1 MNLAT
6 FWFILIAILWSG
18 YFVLEGFDFGVG
30 ILLPFLGRDDTERR
44 VLVNTIGPVWDGNEV
59 WLLTAGGATFAAFPQ
74 WYATMFSGFYLALL
88 LILVALIV
96 RGVCFEF
103 RSKVDSPRWRA
114 NWDRAIFAGSAL
126 PALLWG
132 VAFANIV
139 RGVPLNAAHVYT
151 GNLLTLLNWYGLLG
165 GLVTLSLFTLHG
177 AIFLG
182 LRTAGEL
189 RQRAQRAA
197 VKVALAAVP
206 LAAVFLAVTQV
217 GHGKPA
223 TDVTAALAAVA
234 LIGGAAAALRGREGW
249 AFAGTAVTLLLA
261 VATLFGD
268 LWPNVLPSSTSA
280 AYSLTVNNA
289 SSAHYTLVVMSWVAV
304 IFTPIVLGY
313 QSWSYWVFRK
323 RLTSSDI
330 VTGGAAADGSRTGGA
345 HRRADVK
352 PLDPRLLRYSEAARG
367 YLAVTVALGLAATG
381 LILLQAS
388 LLAHVLAAAATGT
401 GVAVLGGTLGLLAA
415 VLVARAAASYGGEV
429 TALRAAAAVKSQ
441 LRRRLSRPHAP
452 AGAVLAGPI

>member
-18 YFVLEGFDFGVG
+18 YFMLEGFDFGVG

-44 VLVNTIGPVWDGNEV
+44 VLINTIGPVWDGNEV

-74 WYATMFSGFYLALL
+74 WYATLFSGFYLPLL
-88 LILVALIV
+88 LILVGLIV

-103 RSKVDSPRWRA
+103 RSKVDSPRWR
-114 NWDRAIFAGSAL
+114 NTWDWAIFAGSAL

-139 RGVPLNAAHVYT
+139 RGVPVNAAHVYT

-182 LRTAGEL
+182 LRTVGEL
-189 RQRAQRAA
+189 WQRARRAA
-197 VKVALAAVP
+197 TGTALAAIP

-217 GHGKPA
+217 SHGKPA

-249 AFAGTAVTLLLA
+249 AFTGTALTLVLA

-289 SSAHYTLVVMSWVAV
+289 SSAHYTLVVMSWVAI
-304 IFTPIVLGY
+304 IFTPVVLAY
-313 QSWSYWVFRK
+313 QSWTYWVFRK
-323 RLTSSDI
+323 RLTRSDI
-330 VTGGAAADGSRTGGA
+330 APSGHTPPPVTGPDSLERVGG
-345 HRRADVK
+345 
-352 PLDPRLLRYSEAARG
+352 
-367 YLAVTVALGLAATG
+367 
-381 LILLQAS
+381 
-388 LLAHVLAAAATGT
+388 
-401 GVAVLGGTLGLLAA
+401 
-415 VLVARAAASYGGEV
+415 
-429 TALRAAAAVKSQ
+429 
-441 LRRRLSRPHAP
+441 RP
-452 AGAVLAGPI
+452 

>member
-30 ILLPFLGRDDTERR
+30 ILLPFLGGDDTERR

-59 WLLTAGGATFAAFPQ
+59 WLLTAGGAMFAAFPL
-74 WYATMFSGFYLALL
+74 WYASLFSGFYLALL

-103 RSKVDSPRWRA
+103 RSKVDSPRWRTS
-114 NWDRAIFAGSAL
+114 WDWAIFAGSAL

-139 RGVPLNAAHVYT
+139 RGVPLNAQHVYT
-151 GNLLTLLNWYGLLG
+151 GNLLTLLNWYALLG

-182 LRTAGEL
+182 LRTTGEL
-189 RQRAQRAA
+189 RKRVRRTA
-197 VKVALAAVP
+197 VGSALAAVP
-206 LAAVFLAVTQV
+206 LAAVFLVVTQYS
-217 GHGKPA
+217 HGKPA
-223 TDVTAALAAVA
+223 TDVTAALAAIA
-234 LIGGAAAALRGREGW
+234 LIGGTAAAYRGQEGW
-249 AFAGTAVTLLLA
+249 AFTGTAVTLVLA

-280 AYSLTVNNA
+280 AYSLTVDNA
-289 SSAHYTLVVMSWVAV
+289 SSAHYTLVVMSWVAL
-304 IFTPIVLGY
+304 IFTPVVLAY
-313 QSWSYWVFRK
+313 QSWTYWVFRR

-330 VTGGAAADGSRTGGA
+330 PGARQA
-345 HRRADVK
+345 
-352 PLDPRLLRYSEAARG
+352 PE
-367 YLAVTVALGLAATG
+367 TG
-381 LILLQAS
+381 LETAES
-388 LLAHVLAAAATGT
+388 A
-401 GVAVLGGTLGLLAA
+401 GG
-415 VLVARAAASYGGEV
+415 RA
-429 TALRAAAAVKSQ
+429 
-441 LRRRLSRPHAP
+441 
-452 AGAVLAGPI
+452 